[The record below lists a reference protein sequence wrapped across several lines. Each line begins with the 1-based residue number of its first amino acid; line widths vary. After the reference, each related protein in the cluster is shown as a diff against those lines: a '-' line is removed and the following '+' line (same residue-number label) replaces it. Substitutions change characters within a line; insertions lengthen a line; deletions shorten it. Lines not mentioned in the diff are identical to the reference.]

1 MRIRPGH
8 VHRGNRGLDVPITN
22 VICLTNSSLSIPAF
36 PIRKWSWRRS
46 MCFHMSRRPADLRQ
60 PAIGLLESAFLA
72 LSRWTIPVPMEPC
85 VGDVV
90 LQRPA
95 REKVALVS
103 RVSKSRTHP
112 EGLPVI
118 VCEANVSPICAGARI
133 ESVLSRQR
141 LSLWVPAIETAER
154 CPPTEVFGARRLK
167 VPVLPIP
174 R

>member
-1 MRIRPGH
+1 ME
-8 VHRGNRGLDVPITN
+8 LAA
-22 VICLTNSSLSIPAF
+22 LL
-36 PIRKWSWRRS
+36 
-46 MCFHMSRRPADLRQ
+46 CFHMSRRPADLRQ

-72 LSRWTIPVPMEPC
+72 LSRRPIPVPMEPC

-103 RVSKSRTHP
+103 RVSKSRTPP

-118 VCEANVSPICAGARI
+118 VCKANLSSICAGARL

-154 CPPTEVFGARRLK
+154 CPPTEVEGIRRLK
-167 VPVLPIP
+167 VPVLPVA